1 MANHLFIRNLNKCGQ
16 EISVLERTL
25 EESDFESDQPTKEFA
40 EIATPLA
47 IVKTLKRGSKLFD
60 DVETENSA
68 THIFCVLYTAT
79 LSQVESKN
87 YFIDLANQRY
97 KILSVIDIDEK
108 NDILI
113 FQAVKRGLSTKE
125 APDA

>member
-1 MANHLFIRNLNKCGQ
+1 MTNHLFIRNLNKCGQ

-60 DVETENSA
+60 SVETENGI
-68 THIFCVLYTAT
+68 THNFCVLYTAT
-79 LSQVESKN
+79 LAQVESQN
-87 YFIDLANQRY
+87 YFIDLANERY
-97 KILSVIDIDEK
+97 KILSVINVNEK
-108 NDILI
+108 DDVLI